1 MVSGG
6 DGRGLPCLT
15 GKVPRPFPEIRR
27 GVLYLRMHSGK
38 LIIFSA
44 PSGSGKTTLVRH
56 VVKKFPGQLEFSIS
70 ATSRPQRGFEEN
82 GKDYYYLSVDEFKS
96 RIENNEFLEWEEV
109 YAGTHYGTLRAE
121 VERIW
126 SKGKAVVFDIDVE
139 GGLNL
144 KNQFGDKALAIFVM
158 PPSIKILEERL
169 HLRSTDSKDSIARR
183 IAKAEKELK
192 TAELFDV
199 FILNESLDQA
209 CAKAEEL
216 VAGFL
221 GIEHEARAGD
231 EPL

>member
-1 MVSGG
+1 M
-6 DGRGLPCLT
+6 L
-15 GKVPRPFPEIRR
+15 K
-27 GVLYLRMHSGK
+27 GK

-56 VVKKFPGQLEFSIS
+56 ILKTFPEYIDFSIS
-70 ATSRPQRGFEEN
+70 ATSRPKRGVEVH
-82 GKDYYYLSVDEFKS
+82 GKDYHYLTVEEFKDKVS
-96 RIENNEFLEWEEV
+96 KNEFLEWEEV
-109 YAGTHYGTLRAE
+109 YAGTHYGTLRSE

-126 SKGKAVVFDIDVE
+126 AKGKAVIFDIDVE

-144 KNQFGDKALAIFVM
+144 KNQFKDDAYAVFVM

-169 HLRSTDSKDSIARR
+169 NSRSTDSKDSIARR

-199 FILNESLDQA
+199 FILNENLEEA

-216 VAGFL
+216 VSAFL
-221 GIEHEARAGD
+221 EIK
-231 EPL
+231 